1 MRTAVFEEI
10 FRHQK
15 KNKKI
20 VFIGSDLGPGFMSHS
35 KDLVKNRFFMEG
47 VSEQHVI
54 GMAAGMALEGYIP
67 YVNTISTF
75 LTRRCFEQIVVDLCL
90 QNLPVKLIGNGGGLV
105 YGHLGPTHQAIEDI
119 SILRA
124 IPNMTIIAP
133 CDKNEMRNV
142 VKATVNYPG
151 PIYIRLSKGDEDI
164 FTPINQEF
172 KIGKGVVLKEPGE
185 YLFITTGISSRIA
198 LYASKKLEAD
208 HKINCGVLHLP
219 TVKPLDKEKLMK
231 YMPKVKKI
239 ITVEEN
245 VLYGGFGSSIL
256 EFCNT
261 FLKNEIVKIERV
273 GLKDE
278 FVDDY
283 GDQESLLKKYKIT
296 EDDLYSKVLKLQ
308 NEK

>member
-1 MRTAVFEEI
+1 M
-10 FRHQK
+10 
-15 KNKKI
+15 
-20 VFIGSDLGPGFMSHS
+20 
-35 KDLVKNRFFMEG
+35 
-47 VSEQHVI
+47 
-54 GMAAGMALEGYIP
+54 
-67 YVNTISTF
+67 
-75 LTRRCFEQIVVDLCL
+75 
-90 QNLPVKLIGNGGGLV
+90 
-105 YGHLGPTHQAIEDI
+105 
-119 SILRA
+119 
-124 IPNMTIIAP
+124 
-133 CDKNEMRNV
+133 
-142 VKATVNYPG
+142 
-151 PIYIRLSKGDEDI
+151 SKGDEDI

-219 TVKPLDKEKLMK
+219 TVKPLDKEMLMK

-283 GDQESLLKKYKIT
+283 GDQEYLLKKYKIT